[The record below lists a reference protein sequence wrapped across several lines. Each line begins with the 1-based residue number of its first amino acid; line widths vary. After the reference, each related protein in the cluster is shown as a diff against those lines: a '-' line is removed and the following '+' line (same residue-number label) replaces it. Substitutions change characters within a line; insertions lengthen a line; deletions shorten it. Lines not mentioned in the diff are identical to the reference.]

1 MNVFV
6 SACDLFRSTEL
17 KDNRR
22 CINMILLTKQ
32 YHRMGVVPMN
42 AKNSQM
48 VSDFW
53 RTIPFEEQLEQQGV
67 SAAADLDEI
76 CALWPADDDPDKL
89 LRHILRERRR
99 VAKRP
104 LGRFGYRR
112 KHISRPRSPE

>member
-1 MNVFV
+1 
-6 SACDLFRSTEL
+6 
-17 KDNRR
+17 
-22 CINMILLTKQ
+22 
-32 YHRMGVVPMN
+32 MGVVPMN

-48 VSDFW
+48 GSDFW
-53 RTIPFEEQLEQQGV
+53 RTIPFEEQPEQQGV

-76 CALWPADDDPDKL
+76 FALWPADDDPDKL

>member
-1 MNVFV
+1 
-6 SACDLFRSTEL
+6 
-17 KDNRR
+17 
-22 CINMILLTKQ
+22 
-32 YHRMGVVPMN
+32 
-42 AKNSQM
+42 M

-104 LGRFGYRR
+104 LEGLGTAENIYPDRGVP
-112 KHISRPRSPE
+112 SETGAQ